1 MLIIITK
8 DKKYLLLSFIIL
20 TFVSEQKFQFF
31 MDFRLRVFKSVA
43 TQLSFTKAAKE
54 LSISQPAITK
64 HIQEL
69 EGLYNVQLFERA
81 GGKIKLT
88 LNGKILLNYANE
100 ILSKYEMLSYKM
112 ELLSHKFK
120 GGLKIG
126 ASGTIAE
133 TIMPSLLADLTC
145 WFPDFSVSLVVK
157 TSNEIEKALIEKQID
172 IGLIESYDH
181 LPELVYSKLAEDEY
195 VLVTSTESNSS
206 GSISLQEFAKKQLV
220 LPQLDYELMNVI
232 KTELN
237 SHGIIL
243 GNIKGAIYLDSI
255 RSIIKFVKSVPNK
268 YAIIPLSSV
277 AKELKNNELKLIRIE
292 GMKMERKLEFVTL
305 HGKKNSIN
313 EQFISFVSK
322 WYIKN

>member
-1 MLIIITK
+1 
-8 DKKYLLLSFIIL
+8 
-20 TFVSEQKFQFF
+20 

-120 GGLKIG
+120 GGIKIG
-126 ASGTIAE
+126 ASGAIAE

-157 TSNEIEKALIEKQID
+157 SSNEIEKALIKKQID
-172 IGLIESYDH
+172 IGLIESCDH

-195 VLVTSTESNSS
+195 VLVTSAESDFTDT
-206 GSISLQEFAKKQLV
+206 ISFRELAEKQLV
-220 LPQLDYELMNVI
+220 LQVSNYKLINFITAEMQNCGISPEDT
-232 KTELN
+232 K
-237 SHGIIL
+237 GIICF
-243 GNIKGAIYLDSI
+243 DSI
-255 RSIIKFVKSVPNK
+255 NSIKEFLKSVPNK
-268 YAIIPLSSV
+268 YAMIPLSSV

-292 GMKMERKLEFVTL
+292 GMEMERKLEFVTL
-305 HGKKNSIN
+305 PGKKNSIN